1 MILNDD
7 IDLSNLSAVDDVN
20 VHILQELEDDLMILT
35 CIICH
40 QGVGAAFSFVYSSHN
55 MRKPTMV
62 LWVLRRLRSASAAAQ
77 SDQSAVLMKRA
88 WHRAHT

>member
-35 CIICH
+35 
-40 QGVGAAFSFVYSSHN
+40 
-55 MRKPTMV
+55 
-62 LWVLRRLRSASAAAQ
+62 
-77 SDQSAVLMKRA
+77 
-88 WHRAHT
+88 